1 MFIKVKINGKD
12 NYFLKENIKEIN
24 ETDNGFELLVIRN
37 RLDHKGEFSSE
48 VLTFETNQ
56 IPVCLAGDLIG
67 FMGRNESLKD
77 FVDGRNGQL
86 QMSSRKTFSERN
98 VGASISVTKIN

>member
-1 MFIKVKINGKD
+1 MFIKVKIDGKD
-12 NYFLKENIKEIN
+12 NYFLKESIKEIN
-24 ETDNGFELLVIRN
+24 ETDNGFELLVLRN
-37 RLDHKGEFSSE
+37 SVNSKGELSFG

-98 VGASISVTKIN
+98 VGASISVTKID